1 MSVDDRRQHDLSHIE
16 RIIGQLERQAPGE
29 RGIAERNPV
38 TRPDY
43 WRERIHGLV
52 ASSETTVPTIK
63 HAAVLLE
70 RLARLSE
77 RLEQREKPLT
87 AGK

>member
-1 MSVDDRRQHDLSHIE
+1 MSVDDRRQQDLSHIE
-16 RIIGQLERQAPGE
+16 RMIAQLERQAPGE

-43 WRERIHGLV
+43 WRDRIHGLV
-52 ASSETTVPTIK
+52 TSSETTVSTIK

-77 RLEQREKPLT
+77 RLEQRDEPCQRK
-87 AGK
+87 